1 MGWRNVCW
9 GSDYP
14 HLEGTF
20 GHTQKTLHELFD
32 DVDPTARDRIT
43 SRRVRRAVPA
53 RPARARVMSLD
64 RFSLDGKVAIVTGG
78 AGGCGEEYGRALT
91 TVGAQVVLADLDG
104 ERAEQNAK
112 ELREQGRDAI
122 GVRVDITDPDAAA
135 AMVARAT
142 DEYGGVDI
150 LINNAALMKEIPTG
164 SVLDLP
170 LEWWERVMRVNVM
183 GALVCARA
191 AVPSMLERGGGRIIN
206 QVSGGAFIPGGV
218 YSVSKL
224 ALVSLTTCLAT
235 ELGPRNIN
243 VNAIAPGF
251 VQDEAGYESL
261 AKDDPMRAAFLAAVP
276 GKKEGPPDDLVGT
289 VLLLA
294 SQAGDWI
301 NGQVISVDGG
311 WIMRV

>member
-1 MGWRNVCW
+1 
-9 GSDYP
+9 
-14 HLEGTF
+14 
-20 GHTQKTLHELFD
+20 
-32 DVDPTARDRIT
+32 
-43 SRRVRRAVPA
+43 
-53 RPARARVMSLD
+53 MSLE
-64 RFSLDGKVAIVTGG
+64 RFSLAGKVAIVTGG

-91 TVGAQVVLADLDG
+91 EVGAHVVLADLDG
-104 ERAEQNAK
+104 EGAEQKAK
-112 ELREQGRDAI
+112 QLREQGRQAI
-122 GVRVDITDPDAAA
+122 GVRVDITDPEAAA
-135 AMVARAT
+135 EMVART
-142 DEYGGVDI
+142 RDEFGGVDI
-150 LINNAALMKEIPTG
+150 LINNAALMKEIPMG
-164 SVLDLP
+164 SVLELP
-170 LEWWERVMRVNVM
+170 LDWFERVMRVNVM

-235 ELGPRNIN
+235 ELGPQNIN

-251 VQDEAGYESL
+251 VQDEAGYASL
-261 AKDDPMRAAFLAAVP
+261 AKDDPMRAAFLSAVP

-289 VLLLA
+289 ILLLA